1 MNNPKPKA
9 PRGDESGPIAPMR
22 PAPRAS
28 EAYVPWRTAQPRAGE
43 SVRWECVDGRWI
55 TIALGEGGHAGQALV
70 CNAAGQCVYVDSYEE
85 ALALA
90 KKWRTV

>member
-1 MNNPKPKA
+1 MQVVERVIVSPTLRVRRKDDTG
-9 PRGDESGPIAPMR
+9 R
-22 PAPRAS
+22 
-28 EAYVPWRTAQPRAGE
+28 YVPWRTAPPDEGE

-55 TIALGEGGHAGQALV
+55 TIELGHGDHAGEALV
-70 CNAAGQCVYVDSYEE
+70 CNAAGQREYVDSFDA